1 MKRSVQVM
9 IQSQEYALRT
19 DMPEDKVMEI
29 ADFVNGQIEQV
40 LRADNT
46 VDSYR
51 AVVLA
56 LLNVAGIY
64 LHAGQSAEV
73 SSEGS
78 VDSGQQQRL
87 EELVG
92 RLEDALRDPQGTLN
106 F

>member
-9 IQSQEYALRT
+9 IQGQGYALRT
-19 DMPEDKVMEI
+19 DMPEDKVMEV
-29 ADFVNGQIEQV
+29 ADFVNGQIEQI
-40 LRADNT
+40 LRADTT

-56 LLNVAGIY
+56 LLNVAGGF
-64 LHAGQSAEV
+64 LHGEQSGEEPHLE
-73 SSEGS
+73 SI
-78 VDSGQQQRL
+78 DPGQQKRL
-87 EELVG
+87 EELAG